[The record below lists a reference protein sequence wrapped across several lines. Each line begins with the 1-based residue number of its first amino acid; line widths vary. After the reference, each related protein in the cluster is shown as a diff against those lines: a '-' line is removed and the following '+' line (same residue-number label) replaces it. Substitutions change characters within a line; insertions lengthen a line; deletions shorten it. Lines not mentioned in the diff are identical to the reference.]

1 MLVPFFCSHLFLERF
16 RQPQGNAGRLAEHC
30 NSGNARSGCPF
41 SQNQGI
47 LCSPGFLCCSCSAQC
62 LPVKSLFPLS
72 WFSLRNLHPGTPN
85 WVCLLPRC
93 PSPFYDTSPLC
104 PRVPLVSLCPPC
116 VLCPRPLCVPCA
128 TYSFHPCCVLLFKGT
143 CFHDVPRLFGSR
155 SVLQTDGRLSGA
167 ALVSALSSVQSVEQ
181 TVEHHKAPV
190 CAPLV
195 CRWVL

>member
-1 MLVPFFCSHLFLERF
+1 MAGLMLVPFFCSHLFLERF

-72 WFSLRNLHPGTPN
+72 WLSLQNLHPGTPN

-93 PSPFYDTSPLC
+93 PSLFYDTSPVRPPPRSLC
-104 PRVPLVSLCPPC
+104 VLASRSCLCVLPASSAHVPSVSPVPRIHSTPAEFGCLRARVSMTFRVSL
-116 VLCPRPLCVPCA
+116 
-128 TYSFHPCCVLLFKGT
+128 
-143 CFHDVPRLFGSR
+143 
-155 SVLQTDGRLSGA
+155 
-167 ALVSALSSVQSVEQ
+167 ALVVFCRQ
-181 TVEHHKAPV
+181 TEGFLGLLW
-190 CAPLV
+190 LV
-195 CRWVL
+195 V